1 LCRRFDKFSPWRV
14 TDATGGN
21 CPDMEAQYETGS
33 RAVLRA
39 AEIGNRT
46 FAGLGKSDV
55 GGAFRD
61 GDGKELESFF
71 RLSSVCLLLST
82 VICLSLIPHS

>member
-1 LCRRFDKFSPWRV
+1 
-14 TDATGGN
+14 
-21 CPDMEAQYETGS
+21 MEAQYETGS

-46 FAGLGKSDV
+46 FAGLGKGDV

-61 GDGKELESFF
+61 GDGDGKELGLFF